1 MPPVVSYEQ
10 VSVHYRLASGK
21 LLPALNHLTLEL
33 QAGHILGLMGQSGC
47 GKTTLARLLTR
58 TVPFSGTVRFLGQDI
73 SQLSGSA
80 LRRYCAQMQYLYQNP
95 SSAIAPHMSLQQYV
109 LTPLL
114 NLKGLTQR
122 AALQQL
128 LALMHEVQL
137 DPKLLERRAAEVS
150 LGQLQRLNLIR
161 SLALTPQLLVCDEIT
176 SALDPES
183 AQICLAVIKRA
194 VTASGMS
201 VLFITHDL
209 TCAQDLCP
217 KIAVMFKGK
226 ILEQGPADQLC
237 HPYVQ
242 SLKQAAA
249 VLAGHSNQLP
259 NQNGAPTITCP
270 MQQAKLCPWLM
281 NCPQATEACLR
292 QAPKLQL
299 IAAGHALR
307 CLLPHGRNQLP

>member
-21 LLPALNHLTLEL
+21 LLPTLNHIDLEL
-33 QAGHILGLMGQSGC
+33 QPGHILGLMGQSGC
-47 GKTTLARLLTR
+47 GKTTLARILTR
-58 TVPFSGTVRFLGQDI
+58 AVPFSGTVRFLGQDL
-73 SQLSGSA
+73 SQLSGPA
-80 LRRYCAQMQYLYQNP
+80 LQRYYAQMQYLYQNP
-95 SSAIAPHMSLQQYV
+95 SSAIAPHMLLQQYA

-137 DPKLLERRAAEVS
+137 DPKLLKRRAAEVS

-183 AQICLAVIKRA
+183 AHICLTVIKNA
-194 VTASGMS
+194 VAASGMS

-209 TCAQDLCP
+209 TSAQELCP
-217 KIAVMFKGK
+217 EIAVMFKGQ

-242 SLKQAAA
+242 SLKQAAE

-259 NQNGAPTITCP
+259 NQNGAPTLTCP
-270 MQQAKLCPWLM
+270 MQQSKLCPWLM
-281 NCPQATEACLR
+281 NCPQATEECLKR
-292 QAPKLQL
+292 APELQL

-307 CLLPHGRNQLP
+307 CHLPHGRNQLP